1 MPFHIPLQISEIEN
15 CQVISIQAIELRTR
29 FSFHFLKERV
39 HNNFSHIVSKKSIS
53 IYGIKGKY
61 SLPHKWGASIIRVKH
76 EKCRDKENTCLKLC
90 SLHQLARSM

>member
-15 CQVISIQAIELRTR
+15 CQVIRIQAIEMRTR

-39 HNNFSHIVSKKSIS
+39 HNNFNHIVLEKSIS

-61 SLPHKWGASIIRVKH
+61 SLPHKWGASII
-76 EKCRDKENTCLKLC
+76 
-90 SLHQLARSM
+90 